1 MNTCEW
7 SSSVDQLVEK
17 NTQRPY
23 IKCMVVI
30 FILDHFRGHVLKSS
44 AKSISLLHMIRLYTP
59 TEITDFDDISILDE
73 NIFWFDISM
82 DKTLLVQVVNTGAY
96 LNEEIKCSIF
106 TQVLLF
112 TNKIEQITFGS
123 ILKRQVDGRFIL
135 KRSV

>member
-1 MNTCEW
+1 
-7 SSSVDQLVEK
+7 
-17 NTQRPY
+17 
-23 IKCMVVI
+23 
-30 FILDHFRGHVLKSS
+30 
-44 AKSISLLHMIRLYTP
+44 MIRLYTP
-59 TEITDFDDISILDE
+59 TEITDFDDISILYE

-96 LNEEIKCSIF
+96 LNEEIKCSVF

-112 TNKIEQITFGS
+112 TNKIEQITFRS